1 MNTLT
6 ELWQTANPDGRSR
19 ILVTRR
25 LPGKRWL
32 DIMIGADCR
41 VEIAAPDRALDE
53 QAILEGIGGQC
64 DGVIGQLTET
74 WDEGLFS
81 ALAAAGGRVYSNYA
95 VGYDNV
101 DVESASRH
109 EIAVGNTPGVLTE
122 TTAELA
128 VALTLA
134 AARRIVESD
143 AFMRSGHYDRW
154 LPELLLGKRLYG
166 RTVGVVG
173 AGRIGS
179 AYALMMV
186 RGFRMNLIYHGPHRK
201 PHLEYVVALFSEHLR
216 EVNEPTVECRYAPDL
231 DDLLREA
238 DVVSLHPALTDQTLH
253 LLDAAALGRMKD
265 DAVLVNVSRGPVIDE
280 AALVDHCRSLP
291 DFRAGLDVFEDEP
304 SMTPGLAELSNV
316 ILAPHIGS
324 ATEWTREGMSI
335 LAACNV
341 VGVLQGWPA
350 VQGHDVERFLLDDRP
365 QLTPSIVN
373 AGALGMSILE
383 TK

>member
-1 MNTLT
+1 MQPT
-6 ELWQTANPDGRSR
+6 NPDGRSR

-32 DIMIGADCR
+32 DILIGADCR
-41 VEIAAPDRALDE
+41 VEIASTNQALDAR
-53 QAILEGIGGQC
+53 AILEGIGGQC

-81 ALAAAGGRVYSNYA
+81 ALSAAGGRVYSNYA

-101 DVESASRH
+101 DVESATRH
-109 EIAVGNTPGVLTE
+109 GIAVGNTPGVLTE

-143 AFMRSGHYDRW
+143 AFMRSGHYHRW
-154 LPELLLGKRLYG
+154 LPDLLLGKRLYG

-201 PHLEYVVALFSEHLR
+201 PHLENAVALFSEYLQG
-216 EVNEPTVECRYAPDL
+216 VDEPPVYCRYTSSL

-238 DVVSLHPALTDQTLH
+238 DVVSLHPALTDQTRH
-253 LLDAAALGRMKD
+253 LLDAAALDRMKD

-280 AALVDHCRSLP
+280 VALVEHCKSHP
-291 DFRAGLDVFEDEP
+291 DFRAALDVFEDEP
-304 SMTPGLAELSNV
+304 AMTPGLADLPNV
-316 ILAPHIGS
+316 VLAPHIGS

-341 VGVLQGWPA
+341 VGVLQRWPA
-350 VQGHDVERFLLDDRP
+350 AQGHDVEQFLSDDRP

-373 AGALGMSILE
+373 ARALGMPILE
-383 TK
+383 AD